1 MADKLLSISLLVSGR
16 EDTTEKCLRSLKR
29 IRDELNTEIILVDT
43 GCPDTWQKP
52 LESYADKF
60 VPFTWCNDFAK
71 ARNAGLALATGEW
84 FLFLDDDEWF
94 EDVTPII
101 AFFQTGEYKEYQ
113 QAVYK
118 ARNYLQ

>member
-52 LESYADKF
+52 LESRRRLCRLRFFRPYREA
-60 VPFTWCNDFAK
+60 
-71 ARNAGLALATGEW
+71 AR
-84 FLFLDDDEWF
+84 
-94 EDVTPII
+94 
-101 AFFQTGEYKEYQ
+101 
-113 QAVYK
+113 
-118 ARNYLQ
+118 LQCLKIY

>member
-60 VPFTWCNDFAK
+60 VPFMPFQLWVAWVFLTDLTQSKPPFGCC
-71 ARNAGLALATGEW
+71 AL
-84 FLFLDDDEWF
+84 F
-94 EDVTPII
+94 
-101 AFFQTGEYKEYQ
+101 
-113 QAVYK
+113 
-118 ARNYLQ
+118 